1 MAELDEQTRAA
12 IVLVGS
18 TLGPFFLNDPEHD
31 SERIAPGLTAVAALE
46 VEPAAGEWPFVSD
59 DEALGA
65 LTKMRDGLAAGIES
79 DDLVW
84 EYRRLFVG
92 PAKKP
97 APPWGSVYT
106 DKDMV
111 VFGASTMELRN
122 WMHRNGIEMR
132 KGESDEPEDHIGT
145 MLELLAWLAQ
155 ERPELVEEFLSQ
167 HLLTWSS
174 HFLEQLSDA
183 AQQPFYEGLADLARL
198 SLEGMQDQ
206 LALKVDYPRYYR

>member
-18 TLGPFFLNDPEHD
+18 TLGPFFLNDPEHEA
-31 SERIAPGLTAVAALE
+31 ERIAPGLEAVAALE
-46 VEPAAGEWPFVSD
+46 VEPAASEWPFVSD
-59 DEALGA
+59 EAALAA
-65 LTKMRDGLAAGIES
+65 LTKMRDGLASGIDS

-155 ERPELVEEFLSQ
+155 EHPELVEEFLSQ

-206 LALKVDYPRYYR
+206 LALEVDYPRYYR